1 MNEMDNDIYLTY
13 EEGVLASQ
21 IAIGK
26 KVKKGTYLVVK
37 RVLDIISSFLMLIFA
52 LPLFLII
59 SLLIYIEDGNKAIYK
74 QKRIGKNGKI
84 INIYKFRSMVVNAEE
99 VLKEMLKDEKNLME
113 WKMYQKFSND
123 HRITKIGKILRKT
136 SLDELPQLF
145 NVLKG
150 DMSFI
155 GPRPLVIGE
164 LDDHNGDHELYESVM
179 PGITGWWASH
189 GRSDLTYKERLDLEY
204 YYVNNISFI
213 LDVKCFWATIK
224 SVLLRK
230 GAK

>member
-1 MNEMDNDIYLTY
+1 MENDIVLTY
-13 EEGVLASQ
+13 NEGSFVGENLISY
-21 IAIGK
+21 K
-26 KVKKGTYLVVK
+26 KVGKGTYLIVK
-37 RVLDIISSFLMLIFA
+37 RVLDIISSIILLLVSFPIFLMIM
-52 LPLFLII
+52 FLV
-59 SLLIYIEDGNKAIYK
+59 YIEDGGKSIYK

-99 VLKEMLKDEKNLME
+99 VLKEMLKDEKNRIE
-113 WKMYQKFSND
+113 WQKYQKFSND

-155 GPRPLVIGE
+155 GPRPLVVGE
-164 LDDHNGDHELYESVM
+164 LDDHNGNHELYESVT

-189 GRSDLTYKERLDLEY
+189 GRSDISYEERLDLEY
-204 YYVNNISFI
+204 FYIRNISFI

-224 SVLLRK
+224 SVLLSK

>member
-1 MNEMDNDIYLTY
+1 MENDMILVY
-13 EEGVLASQ
+13 EEGVFAEDN
-21 IAIGK
+21 AIRE
-26 KVKKGTYLVVK
+26 KVKKGTYLIVK
-37 RVLDIISSFLMLIFA
+37 RVLDIISSSLMLIFA
-52 LPLFLII
+52 LPAFLVIM
-59 SLLIYIEDGNKAIYK
+59 LLVYLEDGNKAIYK

-84 INIYKFRSMVVNAEE
+84 INVYKFRSMVVNAEE
-99 VLKEMLKDEKNLME
+99 VLKEMLKDEKNRIE
-113 WKMYQKFSND
+113 WQTYQKFSND
-123 HRITKIGKILRKT
+123 SRITKIGKILRKT
-136 SLDELPQLF
+136 SLDELPQLI

-164 LDDHNGDHELYESVM
+164 LDDHNGDHELYESVT

-189 GRSDLTYKERLDLEY
+189 GRSDTTYEERLNLEY
-204 YYVNNISFI
+204 YYIKNISFI

-224 SVLLRK
+224 AVLLRN

>member
-1 MNEMDNDIYLTY
+1 MDNDMILVY
-13 EEGVLASQ
+13 EKGAFVDENIVRD
-21 IAIGK
+21 
-26 KVKKGTYLVVK
+26 KVKNSYLIAKRILDVVFSSIM
-37 RVLDIISSFLMLIFA
+37 IILT
-52 LPLFLII
+52 LPVFLII
-59 SLLIYIEDGNKAIYK
+59 MLLIHLEDGSKAIYK
-74 QKRIGKNGKI
+74 QKRIGKKGKI
-84 INIYKFRSMVVNAEE
+84 IKIYKFRSIVINAEE
-99 VLKEMLKDEKNLME
+99 VLKEMLKDEKNRVE
-113 WKMYQKFSND
+113 WQMYQKFSDD

-155 GPRPLVIGE
+155 GPRPLVVGE
-164 LDDHNGDHELYESVM
+164 LDDHNGDHEIYESVT

-189 GRSDLTYKERLDLEY
+189 GRSDTTYDERLKLEY
-204 YYVNNISFI
+204 YYIQNISFI

-224 SVLLRK
+224 AVLLRN

>member
-1 MNEMDNDIYLTY
+1 MENDMILVY
-13 EEGVLASQ
+13 EEGAFVDKNLVNQ
-21 IAIGK
+21 K
-26 KVKKGTYLVVK
+26 LKKGTYLIAK
-37 RVLDIISSFLMLIFA
+37 RVLDIISSTLMLLISF
-52 LPLFLII
+52 PLFLVIM
-59 SLLIYIEDGNKAIYK
+59 LLIRLEDGKKSIYK
-74 QKRIGKNGKI
+74 QKRVGKNGKI
-84 INIYKFRSMVVNAEE
+84 IYIYKFRSMVVNAEE
-99 VLKEMLKDEKNLME
+99 VLKEMLKDENNRIE
-113 WKMYQKFSND
+113 WQKYQKISND

-136 SLDELPQLF
+136 SLDELPQIY

-164 LDDHNGDHELYESVM
+164 LDDHNGNHELYESVT

-204 YYVNNISFI
+204 FYIKNISFM
-213 LDVKCFWATIK
+213 LDVKCFFATIK
-224 SVLLRK
+224 SIFLRK